1 MMTAACGGDVTP
13 VSVTI
18 AQNLQDPGSLERAY
32 VKCFEGHGV
41 DAHIAEGGGIQ
52 FDSGG
57 NLSMEETQALIEECQ
72 EQLEQL
78 GLRIQPEIDDDWLGA
93 RFEEIEA
100 VRDCL
105 LDHEQPVPDLVSL
118 ETYLEDPDVQPNTT
132 TSSWPTRP
140 WMGPSSERSSRN
152 RHLKRRSIS
161 IRDQRSPVSRC

>member
-1 MMTAACGGDVTP
+1 MITATCGGDVTHA
-13 VSVTI
+13 SVTI

-78 GLRIQPEIDDDWLGA
+78 GLKIQPEIDDDWLRA

-118 ETYLEDPDVQPNTT
+118 ETYLEDPDVQPNPYDVIKADPALDGTELREIIDAC
-132 TSSWPTRP
+132 PDP
-140 WMGPSSERSSRN
+140 GE
-152 RHLKRRSIS
+152 KVI
-161 IRDQRSPVSRC
+161 IEE